1 MESCRRHGV
10 ETRVSCSNCGEPICP
25 RCMVDTPVG
34 MKCPSCAAPPPGVRR
49 ARRRGSIRATAAGAG
64 AGALLGVL
72 FAFLP
77 IPFFRGFLMGLGVA
91 EAVLRAGKRQTGG
104 PFLAAG
110 LVGVVAGQLVWTLLT
125 GRPLFDLGSLIAG
138 VVVYFR
144 LR

>member
-1 MESCRRHGV
+1 
-10 ETRVSCSNCGEPICP
+10 
-25 RCMVDTPVG
+25 
-34 MKCPSCAAPPPGVRR
+34 
-49 ARRRGSIRATAAGAG
+49 
-64 AGALLGVL
+64 LLGVL

-91 EAVLRAGKRQTGG
+91 EAELRAGKRQTGG

-110 LVGVVAGQLVWTLLT
+110 LVGVVAGQLVWMLLT